1 MNLKK
6 VILLIAVAA
15 LLGTSIFAAGAKE
28 DVSKPKEVT
37 LTIYARAYTFAQDAP
52 WVYAK
57 AELQRR
63 HPDINFTFIE
73 EGFGWADM
81 RTKFLT
87 SAAGGSPPDV
97 MMTDIIWLGEF
108 VDSGLLVDVTDR
120 VAKWDEWDDVVDAYK
135 DATYWNGRVYGT
147 WLNTDVR
154 VLVWNKDLFRAAGL
168 DPEKP
173 PKDWNELHR
182 MAMQATNA
190 PHYYGFGF
198 PGTLEDESVMK
209 FYANLYSNG
218 GQILTDDN
226 KKAAFNS
233 PEGVEAMSALIDL
246 IKAGAT
252 PTSIVSG
259 KASDIDNGVFQGKF
273 AMASMTKAYGLARD
287 LIPGITPE
295 EYKNRFGLA
304 PIPHAPGGVPATMS
318 GGYLLTVPT
327 GSKHQDLAWELITI
341 AAGAE
346 NQFKYT
352 AARGYVPT
360 FKSLMARGADYVE
373 VDPFFSVIL
382 DALPSA
388 FFRPSIPEWTEIS
401 AEVQNVMQALILGRM
416 DVKEALDLAAKNVDM
431 ILSE

>member
-15 LLGTSIFAAGAKE
+15 LLGTSIFAVGAKE
-28 DVSKPKEVT
+28 DVGKPKEVT

-108 VDSGLLVDVTDR
+108 VDNGLLVDVTDR
-120 VAKWDEWDDVVDAYK
+120 VAKWDEWDDVVEAYK
-135 DATYWNGRVYGT
+135 DATYWNGKVYGT

-173 PKDWNELHR
+173 PKTGMNCIAWRFRLPTPRTTMDSDFRELLK
-182 MAMQATNA
+182 T
-190 PHYYGFGF
+190 
-198 PGTLEDESVMK
+198 SVMK

-287 LIPGITPE
+287 LIPGITP
-295 EYKNRFGLA
+295 KSTRN
-304 PIPHAPGGVPATMS
+304 
-318 GGYLLTVPT
+318 
-327 GSKHQDLAWELITI
+327 DLALLR
-341 AAGAE
+341 
-346 NQFKYT
+346 F
-352 AARGYVPT
+352 
-360 FKSLMARGADYVE
+360 LMLRVE
-373 VDPFFSVIL
+373 FPL
-382 DALPSA
+382 
-388 FFRPSIPEWTEIS
+388 R
-401 AEVQNVMQALILGRM
+401 
-416 DVKEALDLAAKNVDM
+416 
-431 ILSE
+431 